1 MHRKYRRLEQECH
14 NQAALTGHDQTR
26 QELQKMELEYKV
38 LADWLERQQ
47 ANAQPLSK
55 E

>member
-1 MHRKYRRLEQECH
+1 MHRKYRQLEQECH
-14 NQAALTGHDQTR
+14 NQAALTGRDQTR